1 LGAPRRQCIS
11 TEIRPAE
18 GSPIRL
24 RGPSA
29 RAEYAA
35 MRRWA
40 ICHSGT
46 RWTNPERP
54 RLCLFTCYNTVS
66 AKWGKGCPAAEVIA
80 AMPAKRQTLFR
91 GVWHGMSDV
100 PGINRYYEEAN
111 RAV

>member
-1 LGAPRRQCIS
+1 
-11 TEIRPAE
+11 
-18 GSPIRL
+18 
-24 RGPSA
+24 
-29 RAEYAA
+29 

-80 AMPAKRQTLFR
+80 SMPAKRQTLFR